1 MPLDKPKILK
11 QLQSIF
17 KDVEGLD
24 ILLEENRKDLENM
37 RFIISNA
44 IFSYDTYY
52 TKVVDRLYKLCIK
65 LEKEL

>member
-1 MPLDKPKILK
+1 MSLDKSKILK

-44 IFSYDTYY
+44 IFSYDTHY